1 MLLISLGPRPDVY
14 LAYAPE
20 QPTKLPAGTTGVPK
34 EVSVFYGETRGR
46 VFPWTFSLVSIIAP
60 IVIFAAATRLAVK
73 MFNASQLAAG
83 FQSSDRL
90 PVADICGLPALG
102 PQLQVRAFAGMIP
115 FAATHIAL
123 LAVCVVAYGV
133 SVVCMHNV
141 LDTHKVLGEEK
152 LWGWAVPIA
161 VPLVAA
167 GVVFG
172 SASFFL
178 GSDISYTSSLLFP
191 FPKASDC
198 RVFETLESLKRF
210 LDQQARMGVFFLIV
224 GVISLISASAVLAYR
239 FETRDPNG
247 AWSNSYVLRH
257 KLSSALTLSFI
268 GSIML
273 VSYNIALS
281 SALDWWGDGLQVVY
295 LESASNVSSGG
306 DSGSDAPNGKTS
318 SPAEAALKCS
328 VTPNAFHAAF
338 CSFATARKS
347 LSKFAGGLGSL
358 ILAAILA
365 ATFYILTT
373 EIILAGKCHAYYDSQ
388 LPKEQ
393 GEPRPD
399 PHQPIYM
406 ASWDTV
412 TAWKD
417 RHGLNMSYAGL
428 TGSLLAVLAPLL
440 SSGAIDLARM
450 IPGAGH

>member
-1 MLLISLGPRPDVY
+1 
-14 LAYAPE
+14 
-20 QPTKLPAGTTGVPK
+20 
-34 EVSVFYGETRGR
+34 
-46 VFPWTFSLVSIIAP
+46 
-60 IVIFAAATRLAVK
+60 
-73 MFNASQLAAG
+73 
-83 FQSSDRL
+83 
-90 PVADICGLPALG
+90 
-102 PQLQVRAFAGMIP
+102 MIP
-115 FAATHIAL
+115 FAAMHIAL
-123 LAVCVVAYGV
+123 LTVCVVAYGV

-141 LDTHKVLGEEK
+141 LDTHKVLGKNK
-152 LWGWAVPIA
+152 LLGWAVPIA
-161 VPLVAA
+161 VPLVVA

-178 GSDISYTSSLLFP
+178 GSDISYTSSLLLP
-191 FPKASDC
+191 FSERSC
-198 RVFETLESLKRF
+198 QVIVTLENLKSF
-210 LDQQARMGVFFLIV
+210 LDRQARIGAFFLIV

-239 FETRDPNG
+239 FETLNPNG

-281 SALDWWGDGLQVVY
+281 SALDWWGDGLKIVY
-295 LESASNVSSGG
+295 LESDSNVSGG
-306 DSGSDAPNGKTS
+306 VDSESDASDGKTS
-318 SPAEAALKCS
+318 SPAEAGLKCS
-328 VTPNAFHAAF
+328 VTPDAFHAAF
-338 CSFATARKS
+338 CSFAAARKS

-373 EIILAGKCHAYYDSQ
+373 EIILSGKCHAYYDSQ
-388 LPKEQ
+388 LPKEP
-393 GEPRPD
+393 GGARPD
-399 PHQPIYM
+399 PHQPIYV

-412 TAWKD
+412 LAWKD

-440 SSGAIDLARM
+440 SSGAIDLATM

>member
-20 QPTKLPAGTTGVPK
+20 QPTKLPAGTAGVPK

-60 IVIFAAATRLAVK
+60 IVVFAAATYLAVK
-73 MFNASQLAAG
+73 MFDASQLVHG
-83 FQSSDRL
+83 PQTPRQL
-90 PVADICGLPALG
+90 PVADVCGLPGLDR
-102 PQLQVRAFAGMIP
+102 QLQTRAFASMIP
-115 FAATHIAL
+115 FAAMHIAL
-123 LAVCVVAYGV
+123 LTVCVVAYGV

-141 LDTHKVLGEEK
+141 LDTHKVLGKKK

-191 FPKASDC
+191 FSEEGNC
-198 RVFETLESLKRF
+198 HVVGTLESLKRF

-239 FETRDPNG
+239 FETPDPNG

-281 SALDWWGDGLQVVY
+281 SALDWWGDGLKIVY
-295 LESASNVSSGG
+295 LESDSNVSSGG
-306 DSGSDAPNGKTS
+306 DSESDAPDGKTS

-373 EIILAGKCHAYYDSQ
+373 EIILSGKCHAYYDSQ
-388 LPKEQ
+388 LPKDPAGSASAHLR
-393 GEPRPD
+393 GELG
-399 PHQPIYM
+399 YCG
-406 ASWDTV
+406 
-412 TAWKD
+412 
-417 RHGLNMSYAGL
+417 GLE
-428 TGSLLAVLAPLL
+428 GSTW
-440 SSGAIDLARM
+440 S
-450 IPGAGH
+450 

>member
-1 MLLISLGPRPDVY
+1 VLLISLGPRPDVY

-20 QPTKLPAGTTGVPK
+20 QPTELPAGTTGVPK
-34 EVSVFYGETRGR
+34 EVSVFYDETRGR

-90 PVADICGLPALG
+90 PVAEICRLGALG
-102 PQLQVRAFAGMIP
+102 PQLQTRAFATMIP

-123 LAVCVVAYGV
+123 LTVCVVAYGV

-141 LDTHKVLGEEK
+141 LDTHKVLGPGK
-152 LWGWAVPIA
+152 FWGWAVPIA

-172 SASFFL
+172 CASFLL
-178 GSDISYTSSLLFP
+178 GSDIAYTSSLLFP
-191 FPKASDC
+191 FPPEKDC
-198 RVFETLESLKRF
+198 GVFATLESLKRF
-210 LDQQARMGVFFLIV
+210 LDQQARMGAFFLIV

-281 SALDWWGDGLQVVY
+281 SALDWWGDGLQVIY
-295 LESASNVSSGG
+295 LESTANAPSGG
-306 DSGSDAPNGKTS
+306 DAGSDASPGKTV
-318 SPAEAALKCS
+318 SPAEPVLKCS
-328 VTPNAFHAAF
+328 VTSNPFHAAF
-338 CSFATARKS
+338 CSFAAARGS
-347 LSKFAGGLGSL
+347 LSKFAGGLGSI

-373 EIILAGKCHAYYDSQ
+373 EIILSGKCHAYYDSQ
-388 LPKEQ
+388 LPKDP
-393 GEPRPD
+393 GGPWPD
-399 PHQPIYM
+399 LQQPIYV

-412 TAWKD
+412 LAWKD

-428 TGSLLAVLAPLL
+428 AGSLLAVLAPVL
-440 SSGAIDLARM
+440 SSGAIDLGRM
-450 IPGAGH
+450 IPGVG